1 MITHLAD
8 SDWVV
13 EYLRGR
19 DEGIQLLRPLIES
32 GSLAVSIIVYAEI
45 YEGVLGDANFDRRRL
60 TFDDFL
66 AGVPVLGIDRET
78 AEEFARLRSGLRAR
92 GELLAD
98 HDTWIAA
105 TALRHD
111 IALLARDQHFDRIAA
126 LKRA

>member
-1 MITHLAD
+1 LITHLAD
-8 SDWVV
+8 SDWVI

-19 DEGIQLLRPLIES
+19 DEGIRLLQPLIAS
-32 GSLAVSIIVYAEI
+32 GSLATSIIVYAEI
-45 YEGVLGDANFDRRRL
+45 YEGILGDANRDQRL
-60 TFDDFL
+60 SSLNDFL
-66 AGVPVLGIDRET
+66 AGVPLLGIDREA
-78 AEEFARLRSGLRAR
+78 AEEFARLRSELRAR

-111 IALLARDQHFDRIAA
+111 VALLARDQHFDRIAA

>member
-8 SDWVV
+8 SDWVI

-19 DEGIQLLRPLIES
+19 QQGTRLLRPLIEA
-32 GSLAVSIIVYAEI
+32 GSLATSIIVYAEI
-45 YEGVLGDANFDRRRL
+45 FEGILGDANRDQRL
-60 TFDDFL
+60 RSLNDFL

-78 AEEFARLRSGLRAR
+78 AEEFARLRSGLRTR

-111 IALLARDQHFDRIAA
+111 VALLARDQHFDRIAE
-126 LKRA
+126 LKRT

>member
-8 SDWVV
+8 SDWVI

-19 DEGIQLLRPLIES
+19 QQGTRLLRPLIEA
-32 GSLAVSIIVYAEI
+32 GSLATSIIVYAEI
-45 YEGVLGDANFDRRRL
+45 FDGILGDANRDQRL
-60 TFDDFL
+60 RSLNDFL

-78 AEEFARLRSGLRAR
+78 AEEFARLRSGLRTR

-111 IALLARDQHFDRIAA
+111 VALLARDQHFDRIAE
-126 LKRA
+126 LKRT

>member
-8 SDWVV
+8 SDWVI

-19 DEGIQLLRPLIES
+19 EEGTRLLRPLIQQ
-32 GSLAVSIIVYAEI
+32 GSLATSIIVYGEI
-45 YEGVLGDANFDRRRL
+45 YEGILGDSNRETRL
-60 TFDDFL
+60 RQLDSFL
-66 AGVPVLGIDRET
+66 AGVPVVGLDRET
-78 AEEFARLRSGLRAR
+78 AEAFARLRSDLRSR

-111 IALLARDQHFDRIAA
+111 LVLLARDQHFDRIRL
-126 LKRA
+126 LKRT